1 MSKSKQI
8 ESVVIKIIDK
18 THKNTI
24 VTCIYKNPNLSV
36 ADFHEG

>member
-24 VTCIYKNPNLSV
+24 VTCIYKHPNLSV